1 MATIKKFEEI
11 NAWQLSRD
19 LNKIIGE
26 LIDNNN
32 FEKNFRIINQI
43 EGSSGSIM
51 DNIAEGFER
60 GTKGEFIQFLG
71 YSKGSCGELRSQL
84 YRAKD
89 RGYINDEKFNQ
100 MSGMAVRISAMIFNL
115 ISYLQGS
122 NIQGIRKKTSN
133 YQTLRPLNQQNSQN
147 AINLSKRT
155 IHR

>member
-11 NAWQLSRD
+11 TAWQLSRD

-26 LIDNNN
+26 LIDQNN

-71 YSKGSCGELRSQL
+71 YSKGSCAELRSQL

-89 RGYINDEKFNQ
+89 RGYINDDQFNQ
-100 MSGMAVRISAMIFNL
+100 MSVMAIRISAMIFSL
-115 ISYLQGS
+115 ISYLQQS
-122 NIQGIRKKTSN
+122 TIQGIRKKTIK
-133 YQTLRPLNQQNSQN
+133 PLNY
-147 AINLSKRT
+147 
-155 IHR
+155 